1 MENMNLFDMLGDFG
15 IKTPV
20 VEKKE
25 NKVEKKVEK
34 KVDKN
39 SVKNCLKLPG
49 IVLLNNWGKID

>member
-34 KVDKN
+34 TN
-39 SVKNCLKLPG
+39 SRERSG
-49 IVLLNNWGKID
+49 I